1 MADYSPLSRYSTHR
15 TVHFSPSTT
24 TNTPSQK
31 TTQKNQAENH
41 QQWIQDLVET
51 THDQRT
57 SFNHF
62 PKPSAPSTP
71 TTATTTP
78 MKPAK
83 NTTTTPI
90 QTSSYF
96 SSSTPLSSSV
106 YNRPSPSVTSTPRK
120 TPAPSSR
127 VPISLNP
134 TLATTGLILGQK
146 SILDRI
152 RVNLLSLIV
161 VWILTSTRIYNQ
173 CIQTVGARLPFLSV
187 PLQVT
192 EWLLLVLLC
201 WNLLEGYYR
210 LKTQTPVTHVDLPLT
225 PQQKRGGAVQ
235 VLHKNPL
242 SVSLGHGDDPGRR
255 SAHSPLLTRHSLLSS
270 SLRSSPSSGSTRR
283 ATDKDEV
290 LSRDP
295 TINPLS
301 RSTLHLFK
309 RSVFSPFS
317 SSSVSTNPHSNTL
330 ASSLNSSASFK
341 DSYARTS
348 SGFRNVS
355 NQLSLQKLLD
365 ENLFPSSTNS
375 THTPSSS

>member
-1 MADYSPLSRYSTHR
+1 MDGLGWPVDCPGPAGAQRPAAPLHSRSRTAGNQPHLPTMADYSPLSRYSTHR

-31 TTQKNQAENH
+31 TAQKNQAENH

-62 PKPSAPSTP
+62 PKPS
-71 TTATTTP
+71 
-78 MKPAK
+78 
-83 NTTTTPI
+83 
-90 QTSSYF
+90 TSSYF

-283 ATDKDEV
+283 ATDKDE
-290 LSRDP
+290 
-295 TINPLS
+295 
-301 RSTLHLFK
+301 
-309 RSVFSPFS
+309 
-317 SSSVSTNPHSNTL
+317 
-330 ASSLNSSASFK
+330 